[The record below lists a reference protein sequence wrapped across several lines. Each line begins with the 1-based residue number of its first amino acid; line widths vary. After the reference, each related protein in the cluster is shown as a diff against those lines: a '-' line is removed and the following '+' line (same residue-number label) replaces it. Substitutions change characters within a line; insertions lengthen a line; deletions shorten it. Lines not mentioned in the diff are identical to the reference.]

1 MFLRMISRCTRSA
14 DFTAASWRNFCAA
27 VSAEELSPTCV
38 EWVDEVLIAFLFAY
52 QLPGSSPCLR
62 VRGPRRARSWLV
74 GVVVSVVRFALALV
88 RQNTCQ
94 MNSFGA
100 VFAPAQDSL
109 HVHQATGING
119 RNVLRSGHR
128 HAVALRF
135 AHRHRDAFEFCG
147 KRSAKA
153 A

>member
-62 VRGPRRARSWLV
+62 V
-74 GVVVSVVRFALALV
+74 SVVRFALSLV

-100 VFAPAQDSL
+100 VFAPAQNSL

-119 RNVLRSGHR
+119 RNVLRSSHR
-128 HAVALRF
+128 HAV
-135 AHRHRDAFEFCG
+135 
-147 KRSAKA
+147 
-153 A
+153 